1 MPFTIQRQKVQVADV
16 RGRFQRLHRQTA
28 VALQAIFFLVPWIPV
43 NGHPMVQFD
52 LVARRLYAFGAVF
65 TPRDT
70 FFLVLIGLIGAFGL
84 FFFTSL
90 YGRIWCGYACPQ
102 SFFLEE
108 WIRPIERWIEGS
120 RGKRMQLDRAPWS
133 FDKAWRKLAKW
144 TLFAVAAAVI
154 ASTFTTWFSGARAYW
169 TGAAP
174 AGAYSFAGA
183 VALFLFADF
192 VWFREQACNYLCP
205 YARFQGALTDDHSLV
220 VSYDFGLGEPRGKK
234 GKVEGDCIDCKKC
247 VTVCPQGIDIRQ
259 GFQLECITCG
269 RCVDACHG
277 VMDKFG
283 QASLIRYTTQAA
295 EEGRET
301 RGVRPRTVAY
311 SVILTLLIS
320 TFVIG
325 LATRTPLQAHL
336 QRLPG
341 TLYQIDED
349 GWTRNTF
356 LLQLAQNAGSVGDG
370 VVTVELVGIDEAELI
385 VPQIEL
391 AHDQQTTVPV
401 IVRLAPEA
409 LTERTLPLTLVVRSG
424 DQEIEVSGTF
434 KSEGA
439 DASEEAS

>member
-1 MPFTIQRQKVQVADV
+1 MGFTIDRQKVQVADV

-43 NGHPMVQFD
+43 GGHPIVQFD

-70 FFLVLIGLIGAFGL
+70 FFLVLIGLIAAFGL

-108 WIRPIERWIEGS
+108 WIRPVERLIEGS
-120 RGKRMQLDRAPWS
+120 RGKRMQRDRGPWT
-133 FDKAWRKLAKW
+133 FDKAWRKGLKW
-144 TLFAVAAAVI
+144 TLFLAAAGVV
-154 ASTFTTWFSGARAYW
+154 ASTFTTWFTGGMAYW

-174 AGAYSFAGA
+174 MGAYSFAGA
-183 VALFLFADF
+183 MALFLYADF
-192 VWFREQACNYLCP
+192 AWFREQACNYLCP

-220 VSYDFGLGEPRGKK
+220 VSYDFGQGEPRGKK

-277 VMDKFG
+277 VMDRFG

-295 EEGRET
+295 EEGRQAKAL
-301 RGVRPRTVAY
+301 RPRTLAY
-311 SVILTLLIS
+311 SAILAVLIT
-320 TFVIG
+320 TFVVG

-349 GWTRNTF
+349 GWTRNTY
-356 LLQLAQNAGSVGDG
+356 LLQLAQNAGSEGDG
-370 VVTVELVGIDEAELI
+370 VVTV
-385 VPQIEL
+385 
-391 AHDQQTTVPV
+391 
-401 IVRLAPEA
+401 
-409 LTERTLPLTLVVRSG
+409 
-424 DQEIEVSGTF
+424 
-434 KSEGA
+434 
-439 DASEEAS
+439 